1 MAVLEETRARR
12 FTAEEVFRMLEA
24 GILSEDEPLELLEGE
39 LVVVRPQDPLHAA
52 TASEIEHLLE
62 RHGPP
67 DTFARAHSPIAAG
80 PDSMPEP
87 DVALIRGRR
96 LDFAHRHPAAEDLLV
111 VVEICRTS
119 QVVDRD
125 KAATYARAGV
135 PLYWLV
141 DLATRRLHV
150 YSAPRP
156 DGRYDEH
163 QSYSENDR
171 IPVPGTSATLP
182 VRDLLP

>member
-1 MAVLEETRARR
+1 MAVLEETRTRR
-12 FTAEEVFRMLEA
+12 FTAEDVFRMLEA

-39 LVVVRPQDPLHAA
+39 LVVVSPQDPLHAA

-67 DTFARAHSPIAAG
+67 GTFARAHSPIAAA

-96 LDFAHRHPAAEDLLV
+96 LDFARRHPTAEDLLL

-119 QVVDRD
+119 QVADRH
-125 KAATYARAGV
+125 KEAVYARAGV

-150 YSAPRP
+150 HSAPRP
-156 DGRYDEH
+156 DGQYDEH
-163 QSYSENDR
+163 QSYTEGDR
-171 IPVPGTSATLP
+171 VPVPGTGATLP
-182 VRDLLP
+182 VGELLP